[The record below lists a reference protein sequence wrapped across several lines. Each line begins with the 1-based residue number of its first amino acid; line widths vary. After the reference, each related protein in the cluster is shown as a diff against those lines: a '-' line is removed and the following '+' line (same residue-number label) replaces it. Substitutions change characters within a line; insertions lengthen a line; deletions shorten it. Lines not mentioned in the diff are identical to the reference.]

1 MRPLILCQ
9 IGMIYGLG
17 VAAGI
22 CLNRDAHYDILGASL
37 CSAYACILIRSISI
51 WMKEARK

>member
-1 MRPLILCQ
+1 VKPLILCQ
-9 IGMIYGLG
+9 IGLG

-22 CLNRDAHYDILGASL
+22 CLDKADHYDILGAL
-37 CSAYACILIRSISI
+37 ICSAYACVMIRSIAI